1 MLTAIAFIGLA
12 GAGSAIRFLA
22 ADRWPGGH
30 RGTLLVNVAGSLLLG
45 LLTGAGAPV
54 PLVVG
59 VGGLGALTTFST
71 FASDTLALA
80 DEGRRRVGGHVAA
93 TVVLGLG
100 AALVGLAIGS

>member
-30 RGTLLVNVAGSLLLG
+30 RGTLLVNVAGSLLRG
-45 LLTGAGAPV
+45 LLRGAGAPV

-59 VGGLGALTTFST
+59 VGGLGALTTLST
-71 FASDTLALA
+71 FASDTL
-80 DEGRRRVGGHVAA
+80 
-93 TVVLGLG
+93 
-100 AALVGLAIGS
+100 IGSITEMLLPTPLLCTKGATT

>member
-45 LLTGAGAPV
+45 PVSYTHLTLPTKA
-54 PLVVG
+54 
-59 VGGLGALTTFST
+59 
-71 FASDTLALA
+71 
-80 DEGRRRVGGHVAA
+80 
-93 TVVLGLG
+93 
-100 AALVGLAIGS
+100 

>member
-45 LLTGAGAPV
+45 LLTGAGSA
-54 PLVVG
+54 G
-59 VGGLGALTTFST
+59 CRGGRAGCPDHLFDVRLRHPGP
-71 FASDTLALA
+71 
-80 DEGRRRVGGHVAA
+80 G
-93 TVVLGLG
+93 
-100 AALVGLAIGS
+100 

>member
-1 MLTAIAFIGLA
+1 MLTAIAFVGLA
-12 GAGSAIRFLA
+12 GVGAAVRFLA
-22 ADRWPGGH
+22 SDRWPGGH

-45 LLTGAGAPV
+45 LLTGAGAAV

-71 FASDTLALA
+71 FAADTLALA
-80 DEGRRRVGGHVAA
+80 EKSRYRAGGHVAA
-93 TVVLGLG
+93 TVVLGLA